1 MTKKFRES
9 TLDQMYLLPPSL
21 QDWLPEGHLA
31 RFVAELCE
39 ELKLD
44 KFLARHEERDGRG
57 QAAYHPAVLVRL
69 LLYGYCVG
77 KRSSRQIE
85 KATQDDVAF
94 RYLSANQ
101 HPDHTTIAEFLGVSI
116 WPN

>member
-1 MTKKFRES
+1 MTKRFRES

-21 QDWLPEGHLA
+21 QEWLPEGHLA

-57 QAAYHPAVLVRL
+57 QAAYTSRGTPTAPSPQPAN
-69 LLYGYCVG
+69 
-77 KRSSRQIE
+77 
-85 KATQDDVAF
+85 A
-94 RYLSANQ
+94 
-101 HPDHTTIAEFLGVSI
+101 PTTTTGPASHS
-116 WPN
+116 